1 MKFFG
6 VLLVTSALL
15 VSGCDRRNAIQPV
28 APQSDNERVE
38 TLVNFLRVKTQDIGD
53 YIENS
58 SDDAT
63 IVSAIVQYNETNDVS
78 VIENAVNQAQDA
90 DLKKRLTILS
100 GALK

>member
-1 MKFFG
+1 MTTFFS
-6 VLLVTSALL
+6 L
-15 VSGCDRRNAIQPV
+15 
-28 APQSDNERVE
+28 
-38 TLVNFLRVKTQDIGD
+38 

-58 SDDAT
+58 SDDAAV
-63 IVSAIVQYNETNDVS
+63 VSAIVEYNETNDVS